1 MAEIARSRDYW
12 DLRFLAPS
20 CCYHALC
27 RISTA
32 RPVKQLSA
40 PAIPE
45 ENPLPMIS
53 QLADQLWICVERD
66 VLDVLS
72 SQNVRNCLSYS
83 TKLADN
89 DMS

>member
-27 RISTA
+27 GARCIESYDDGSRISTA

-45 ENPLPMIS
+45 ETRFP
-53 QLADQLWICVERD
+53 
-66 VLDVLS
+66 
-72 SQNVRNCLSYS
+72 
-83 TKLADN
+83 
-89 DMS
+89 